1 MYKRQVDNYFSIED
15 VLKLKGQKI
24 YSSKTNLP
32 STKDNEYYVN
42 DLIGCKLIIRDNNI
56 SGQVI
61 NIKNFGAGDLLEVK
75 LDKKI
80 VLIPF
85 NNENNIS
92 VNLEKKEITADPI
105 FGILD

>member
-1 MYKRQVDNYFSIED
+1 
-15 VLKLKGQKI
+15 
-24 YSSKTNLP
+24 
-32 STKDNEYYVN
+32 
-42 DLIGCKLIIRDNNI
+42 
-56 SGQVI
+56 
-61 NIKNFGAGDLLEVK
+61 LEVK

-105 FGILD
+105 VGILD